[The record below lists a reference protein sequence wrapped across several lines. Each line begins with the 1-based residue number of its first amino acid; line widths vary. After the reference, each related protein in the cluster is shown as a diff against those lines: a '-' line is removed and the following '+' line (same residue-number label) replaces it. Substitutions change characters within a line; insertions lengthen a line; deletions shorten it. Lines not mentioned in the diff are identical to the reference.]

1 MRPSGIDQGESA
13 MPENFKEFAKD
24 NISVL
29 KKNGQRFDGLKA
41 SVQPGK
47 VFLWEPSILV
57 EPKDLIVRHMSN
69 GGTETFEVIEPGFYE
84 AVLSFGAHYQMT
96 VRRMGD
102 AEAEKVSHSITYNF
116 HGDNARVNNQSVDNS
131 INTIFQSNEII
142 NLVTKLKAEIERLD
156 LPSAEKLEAIEVV
169 DEIKSQLDSS
179 SPKKTIVKRLI
190 DTLPKAESIASIGA
204 SIMSILASV
213 A

>member
-1 MRPSGIDQGESA
+1 
-13 MPENFKEFAKD
+13 MPGNFKEFAKD

-41 SVQPGK
+41 SVQPGR

-57 EPKDLIVRHMSN
+57 EPKDLIIRHMSN

-102 AEAEKVSHSITYNF
+102 AEADKLTHSTVYNF
-116 HGDNARVNNQSVDNS
+116 HGDNARVNNHSVDNS
-131 INTIFQSNEII
+131 INTISHNTEIS
-142 NLVTKLKAEIERLD
+142 NLVTQLRAEIERLD
-156 LPSAEKLEAIEVV
+156 ISSAERLEAIEVV
-169 DEIKSQLDSS
+169 DEIASQLDSS
-179 SPKKTIVKRLI
+179 APKKTIVKRLI
-190 DTLPKAESIASIGA
+190 DSLPKAESIASIGA
-204 SIMSILASV
+204 SIMSILGSI
-213 A
+213 